1 MFGVHVSGSRKIW
14 SIKRSS
20 HGHQKI
26 ATLPPLGSRRSR
38 YGRLKAM
45 EVVIYPFVSALMF
58 FYNLTGN
65 LGVAVVVVTI
75 LVRMVMLP
83 IVIPSLR
90 SAKKMRELSPKLKEL
105 QAKYKDDK
113 TKLAQAQMDFY
124 RENGLN
130 PTSGCLPQIFQIA
143 ILIIFYNAF
152 NHIIMFTGGKLSLID
167 LNRSM
172 LPIFQIQEGF
182 KFNMGFLG
190 TDLSAVPSK
199 IFATG
204 NMQALIVPVVLLV
217 LSGLLQ
223 FVSAKVLMPEAKT
236 GEEVV
241 KKETPKDKEDD
252 MMAAMRTQSLYVM
265 PAMTLFIGWNFAV
278 GMILYWLV
286 SSLAILLQ
294 QVLAEKVFKI

>member
-1 MFGVHVSGSRKIW
+1 
-14 SIKRSS
+14 
-20 HGHQKI
+20 
-26 ATLPPLGSRRSR
+26 
-38 YGRLKAM
+38 M

-65 LGVAVVVVTI
+65 LGVAVVVITI
-75 LVRMVMLP
+75 LLRMVMLP

-90 SAKKMRELSPKLKEL
+90 SAKKMRELSPKLKVL
-105 QAKYKDDK
+105 QAKYKGDK
-113 TKLAQAQMDFY
+113 TKLAQVQMDFY

-130 PTSGCLPQIFQIA
+130 PTSGCLPQIFQIVV
-143 ILIIFYNAF
+143 LIIFYNAF
-152 NHIIMFTGGKLSLID
+152 NHIIMFTNGKLALTE
-167 LNRSM
+167 LNRS
-172 LPIFQIQEGF
+172 LNPIFQVQEGF
-182 KFNMGFLG
+182 KFNMGFMG

-204 NMQALIVPVVLLV
+204 NTPALIIPVILLV
-217 LSGLLQ
+217 LSGLSQ
-223 FVSAKVLMPEAKT
+223 FLSAKALMPETKT
-236 GEEVV
+236 NEEVV
-241 KKETPKDKEDD
+241 KKETPKDSEDD

-286 SSLAILLQ
+286 SSVAVLIQ